1 VNPYL
6 TSLPSFG
13 VIEVSGE
20 DASAFLQGQFT
31 SNLADIGDQGHQFSA
46 WCNAQGRVIC
56 TLLVIRDNHRY
67 LLVLPDTLIE
77 NVCQRLKMFV
87 LRSRVVITDQRSRYR
102 CAGLGDMA
110 DMNYTAP
117 GVIRVA
123 VAGTESGR
131 HLLIATTDDL
141 DSFRR
146 DTNLPVTPDIQD
158 HWQLADITG
167 GITWIYSQTSGE
179 ILPQE
184 LDLEPLGALSYNK
197 GCYPGQEII
206 ARLHFR
212 GRVKRRLCQGQIT
225 SDTTTPAPGV
235 IVINQSSGQT
245 VGHVL
250 YSARASANEVR
261 LLCVIDLELAADNT
275 LKLDSGEPL
284 HYTPHRT
291 LADAR

>member
-6 TSLPSFG
+6 TPLPSFG

-20 DASAFLQGQFT
+20 DAPAFLQGQFT
-31 SNLADIGDQGHQFSA
+31 SNLADIDDHGHQFSA

-87 LRSRVVITDQRSRYR
+87 LRSRVVITDLRIRYR
-102 CAGLGDMA
+102 CVGLGGMV
-110 DMNYTAP
+110 DMNSTAP
-117 GVIRVA
+117 GVICVA
-123 VAGTESGR
+123 VAGNESGR
-131 HLLIATTDDL
+131 QLLIATSDDL
-141 DSFRR
+141 DTFSREL
-146 DTNLPVTPDIQD
+146 NLPLVPQMQD
-158 HWQLADITG
+158 YWQLADLTG
-167 GITWIYSQTSGE
+167 GIAWINPQTSGE
-179 ILPQE
+179 FLPQE
-184 LDLEPLGALSYNK
+184 LDLEALGALSYNK

-212 GRVKRRLCQGQIT
+212 GRVKRRLCQGRVT
-225 SDTTTPAPGV
+225 SDTTNPVPGATV
-235 IVINQSSGQT
+235 ISLSSGQT

-250 YSARASANEVR
+250 YSARASINEVH
-261 LLCVIDLELAADNT
+261 LLCVIDLDLAADNT

-284 HYTPHRT
+284 HYTAHRPLT
-291 LADAR
+291 